1 MTHKIEYRAVER
13 PLDHS
18 AEGFGGLGAL
28 YYDGTPAT
36 EAKIAPDLVERF
48 LPGAF
53 RESYASGSD
62 VLSMYDHD
70 RNIILGR
77 RSNGMKLTEDE
88 RGLSYW
94 IPLDK
99 NDPDHIRVH
108 AKILRGDVRG
118 SSITFATRSEGQR
131 FVKGEGQY
139 KGMYIREIT
148 AAAVLEIGPTPMP
161 VYRGATAEARAEQRS
176 TTIAELLEQ
185 ARALC
190 IEPPDATEFEL
201 LLLS

>member
-1 MTHKIEYRAVER
+1 MTSKIETRSVDR

-48 LPGAF
+48 MPGAF
-53 RESYASGSD
+53 RETYSSGAD

-94 IPLDK
+94 LPLDK
-99 NDPDHIRVH
+99 NDPDHLRVH
-108 AKILRGDVRG
+108 AKIMRGDVRG

-131 FVKGEGQY
+131 FVRGEGAY
-139 KGMYIREIT
+139 KGMYIREIMSAT
-148 AAAVLEIGPTPMP
+148 VLEIGPTPLP
-161 VYRGATAEARAEQRS
+161 VYRSSTAEARAEERAM
-176 TTIAELLEQ
+176 TVAELLDQ
-185 ARALC
+185 ARAATP
-190 IEPPDATEFEL
+190 EQPDPRELEL

>member
-1 MTHKIEYRAVER
+1 MTKLEKRSCER

-48 LPGAF
+48 MPGAF
-53 RESYASGSD
+53 RDSYASGND

-70 RNIILGR
+70 RTIILGR

-99 NDPDHIRVH
+99 NDPDHVRVH

-118 SSITFATRSEGQR
+118 SSITFATRSDSQK
-131 FVKGEGQY
+131 FVKGEGNY
-139 KGMYIREIT
+139 KGMYIREIYR
-148 AAAVLEIGPTPMP
+148 ADVMEIGPTPLP
-161 VYRGATAEARAEQRS
+161 VYRSSTAEARAEERAETIDELIQR
-176 TTIAELLEQ
+176 
-185 ARALC
+185 ARAQC
-190 IEPPDATEFEL
+190 IDPPDASEFEL
-201 LLLS
+201 LLLL

>member
-1 MTHKIEYRAVER
+1 MSDKIEYRAVER
-13 PLDHS
+13 PLDHT
-18 AEGFGGLGAL
+18 AEGFGGVGAL

-48 LPGAF
+48 MPGAF
-53 RESYASGSD
+53 RESYSSGAD

-94 IPLDK
+94 IPLDR
-99 NDPDHIRVH
+99 NDPDHVRVH
-108 AKILRGDVRG
+108 AKISRGDVRG
-118 SSITFATRSEGQR
+118 SSITFATRSNGQK
-131 FVKGEGQY
+131 FVKGSGPY
-139 KGMYIREIT
+139 AGMYIREIH
-148 AAAVLEIGPTPMP
+148 AANVLEIGPTPMP
-161 VYRGATAEARAEQRS
+161 VYRNATAEARAEQRS
-176 TTIAELLEQ
+176 ATIAELLTAAKAQ
-185 ARALC
+185 C
-190 IEPPDATEFEL
+190 IEPPDASEFEL

>member
-1 MTHKIEYRAVER
+1 MTQKIEYRAVER

-48 LPGAF
+48 MPGAF
-53 RESYASGSD
+53 RESYASGAD

-94 IPLDK
+94 VPLDK
-99 NDPDHIRVH
+99 NDPDHVRVH
-108 AKILRGDVRG
+108 AKIMRGDVRG

-131 FVKGEGQY
+131 FVKGDGPY
-139 KGMYIREIT
+139 KGMYIREIINAT
-148 AAAVLEIGPTPMP
+148 VLEIGPTPLP
-161 VYRGATAEARAEQRS
+161 VYRASTAEARAEERAA
-176 TTIAELLEQ
+176 TIAELVQQ
-185 ARALC
+185 ARAAS
-190 IEPPDATEFEL
+190 IEPPDASEFEL